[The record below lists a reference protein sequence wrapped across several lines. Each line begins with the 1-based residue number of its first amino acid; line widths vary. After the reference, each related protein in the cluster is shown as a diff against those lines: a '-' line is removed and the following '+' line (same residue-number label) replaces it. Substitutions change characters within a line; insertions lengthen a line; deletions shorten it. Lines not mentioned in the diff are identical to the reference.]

1 MIKSISS
8 HIITLGIGFIVGGA
22 VTLFIWSDKPVKVD
36 PSQVKVD
43 TVSGSKLL
51 ITDIIRTRKSTVLG
65 TKTDGAGE
73 NRITIPNTFYKYSAF
88 GAMTTDKSIMLGCGY
103 NVTDRISVLGGVWF
117 RSALTYSGGV
127 WIGGMYQF

>member
-1 MIKSISS
+1 MIKSVSKFISTLS
-8 HIITLGIGFIVGGA
+8 AGIIIGMLGTVYLMI
-22 VTLFIWSDKPVKVD
+22 DKPFKMD
-36 PSQVKVD
+36 PSQVRVD
-43 TVSGSKLL
+43 NVSGNKLS
-51 ITDIIRTRKSTVLG
+51 IVDVFRTKKSTVID

-88 GAMTTDKSIMLGCGY
+88 GALTTDKSILFGMGY

-127 WIGGMYQF
+127 WVGGMYQF